1 MQADPFLSNR
11 YLTATIATLLTSIAV
26 SFAEVKVV
34 TRHVAEGQPGF
45 RLPDVPPP
53 SSNDAATAARFSLL
67 DGEAD
72 GNGGELNQLHDGGFP
87 SEADE
92 PARNFFFN
100 AGTSGGRI
108 LVDLSRV
115 AEITQVNTY
124 SWHPA
129 SRGPQHFKL
138 YASDGA
144 ADGFKARPGKADD
157 LEKSGWKLVASV
169 DTRSQGGGQHGVSI
183 ADSDGILGKYR
194 YLVFDISRT
203 ESDDDFANTFYS
215 EIDVIEQNAP
225 AESAVAAAA
234 AEPFRL
240 KSVDGYCDITIDTS
254 GAPELKEWAETKL
267 APVLA
272 EWFPKIVAMLPSEG
286 YAAPKQFSVDI
297 RPRNGVAAAG
307 GTRITANSDWLKRE
321 LNREAIGALVHEVVH
336 VVQQYGGGRQGNPGG
351 TRPPGWLVEGI
362 PDYIRWFLY
371 EPQSHGADLIWLQAQ
386 RNPNLNYDR
395 AYRITA
401 NFLNYV
407 VEKYDKDKTLI
418 TKLNAACRQRKYTD
432 ELWPELVGKPLAEL
446 NDEWK
451 AAVEKQLAAKRES
464 GLNVLTDE
472 ERSADWRLLFNG
484 VDFAGWQNFKRE
496 GIRPGW
502 QVKDGLL
509 VCTDPSNAGDLVT
522 KDKFSAFEFQLE
534 YNISEAGN
542 SGIMFHVTDEGGAA
556 WATGPEFQLE
566 DNAKAKD
573 PQRCGWLYA
582 LYQPADDPA
591 TGKPIDATKP
601 AGEWN
606 HVRLVISPEQCEHW
620 INGVKY
626 FEYVMGSDDFKA
638 RVAKSKFGKVPLFA
652 KSGNGSI
659 ALQGDHGQISF
670 RNIKVRPIRTINPGS

>member
-1 MQADPFLSNR
+1 MHAHSLLSSR
-11 YLTATIATLLTSIAV
+11 SCTATVVMLFTLVGVA
-26 SFAEVKVV
+26 FAEVKVI
-34 TRHVAEGQPGF
+34 TSHDAEGQPGF
-45 RLPDVPPP
+45 RLPNIPPP
-53 SSNDAATAARFSLL
+53 ARNDAATTARFSLL

-72 GNGGELNQLHDGGFP
+72 GNGGELSVLHDGRVP
-87 SEADE
+87 VEADE
-92 PARNFFFN
+92 PARSFFFS
-100 AGTSGGRI
+100 AGTEGGRI
-108 LVDLSRV
+108 LVDLTRV
-115 AEITQVNTY
+115 AEVTQVNTY

-129 SRGPQHFKL
+129 SRGPQVYKL
-138 YASDGA
+138 YASDGVA
-144 ADGFKARPGKADD
+144 NGFKARPAKTDD
-157 LEKSGWKLVASV
+157 LEKSGWKLVATV
-169 DTRSQGGGQHGVSI
+169 DTRAKGGGQHGVSI
-183 ADSDGILGKYR
+183 TDTDGLLGGYR
-194 YLVFDISRT
+194 YLIFDISRT
-203 ESDDDFANTFYS
+203 ESDDAFGNTFYS

-225 AESAVAAAA
+225 AETELAAAA

-240 KSVDGYCDITIDTS
+240 KSADGYCDITIDTS

-272 EWFPKIVAMLPSEG
+272 EWFPKIVTMLPSEG
-286 YAAPKQFSVDI
+286 FTAPKQFSVDI
-297 RPRNGVAAAG
+297 RPRNGVAAAS

-321 LNREAIGALVHEVVH
+321 LNREALGALVHEVVH

-362 PDYIRWFLY
+362 PDYIRWFIY
-371 EPQSHGADLIWLQAQ
+371 EPQSHGADLIWLQNQ

-407 VEKYDKDKTLI
+407 IEKYDKDKTLI
-418 TKLNAACRQRKYTD
+418 QKLNAACRQRKYTD
-432 ELWPELVGKPLAEL
+432 EMWPELVGKPLAEL

-451 AAVEKQLAAKRES
+451 ADIDKQLAAKRTS

-472 ERSADWRLLFNG
+472 ERAAGWRLLFNG

-496 GIRPGW
+496 TIRPGW
-502 QVKDGLL
+502 QVKDNLL
-509 VCTDPSNAGDLVT
+509 VCADPSNAGDLVT
-522 KDKFSAFEFQLE
+522 KDKFAAFELQLE

-542 SGIMFHVTDEGGAA
+542 SGIMFHVTNEGGAA

-573 PQRCGWLYA
+573 PIRCGWLYG
-582 LYQPADDPA
+582 LYQPPDDPA
-591 TGKPIDATKP
+591 TGKPLDATKP
-601 AGEWN
+601 VGEWN
-606 HVRLVISPEQCEHW
+606 QVRLLVSPEKCEHW

-626 FEYVMGSDDFKA
+626 FEYVMGSEDFKA
-638 RVAKSKFGKVPLFA
+638 RVAKSKFGKMPLFA

-670 RNIKVRPIRTINPGS
+670 RNIKVRPIRAPQP

>member
-1 MQADPFLSNR
+1 MNAHLPLWNR
-11 YLTATIATLLTSIAV
+11 SLTAVVSTLFVSVAV
-26 SFAEVKVV
+26 SVAEVKVV
-34 TRHVAEGQPGF
+34 TGHAAEGQPSF
-45 RLPDVPPP
+45 RLPEVPPP
-53 SSNDAATAARFSLL
+53 SRNDAATAARFTLL

-72 GNGGELNQLHDGGFP
+72 GNGGELDQLHDGRGP
-87 SEADE
+87 AEADE
-92 PARNFFFN
+92 PAKNFFFN

-108 LVDLSRV
+108 LVDLNHV
-115 AEITQVNTY
+115 AEIKQVNTF

-129 SRGPQHFKL
+129 SRGPQVYQL

-144 ADGFKARPGKADD
+144 ADGFKARPAKTDD
-157 LEKSGWKLVASV
+157 LEKSGWKRVASV
-169 DTRSQGGGQHGVSI
+169 DTRAKGGGQHGVSI
-183 ADSDGILGKYR
+183 SNSEGLLGKYR
-194 YLVFDISRT
+194 FLIFDISRT
-203 ESDDDFANTFYS
+203 EADDAFGNTFYS
-215 EIDVIEQNAP
+215 ELDVIEANAP

-240 KSVDGYCDITIDTS
+240 KSADGYCDITIDTS

-272 EWFPKIVAMLPSEG
+272 EWFPKIVALLPSEG

-297 RPRNGVAAAG
+297 RPRNGVAAAS

-321 LNREAIGALVHEVVH
+321 LNREAIGSLVHEVVH
-336 VVQQYGGGRQGNPGG
+336 VVQQYGGGRQNNPGG

-407 VEKYDKDKTLI
+407 IEKYDKEKTFI

-432 ELWPELVGKPLAEL
+432 EFWPEATGKPLAEL

-451 AAVEKQLAAKRES
+451 AEVAKQLAAKRES

-472 ERSADWRLLFNG
+472 ERSAGWRLLFNG

-496 GIRPGW
+496 GVRPGW
-502 QVKDGLL
+502 QVKDDLL
-509 VCTDPSNAGDLVT
+509 VCVDPSNAGDLVT
-522 KDKFSAFEFQLE
+522 KDKFAAFELELE

-542 SGIMFHVTDEGGAA
+542 SGIMFHVMDEGGAA

-591 TGKPIDATKP
+591 TGKPVDATKP

-606 HVRLVISPEQCEHW
+606 RVRLVISPEKCEHW

-626 FEYVMGSDDFKA
+626 FEYVMGSDDFNA
-638 RVAKSKFGKVPLFA
+638 RVAKSKFGRMPLFA
-652 KSGNGSI
+652 KSGNGRI

-670 RNIKVRPIRTINPGS
+670 RNLKVRLIRTTTPGS